1 VSRTRRSPYGDGGL
15 FKRADGMWVGTVEIP
30 SADGRRRQKRVY
42 AKQKAEAKRKRD
54 DLRAEVAK
62 GIIPVSSTTTV
73 AVWLR
78 RWADEIKKPHVRPN
92 TFDWYDEAIR
102 LHIIPHIGTHKLKLL
117 TPEDVRFLLRQASTP
132 ANAQRAHKTL
142 KMALKDAMT
151 EGLIARNVAEA
162 VERPKHLKQT
172 RGVLASDAAKTAI
185 RAAIKLDDE
194 TGAALA
200 TRWAAGFLTGARP
213 AELLGLEW
221 DRADLDAGLLDL
233 SWQLQQVDKAHG
245 CGDKQGDAYPCGKKR
260 ASFCPQARW
269 DLPADF
275 EYRVC
280 VGTLLWTKPK
290 TAAGTR
296 IVPIVD
302 PLRVMLEQ
310 HRQRPGPNPHNLV
323 WHRPDGRPLTRHDD
337 AKYWGAVLTAAELPK
352 VDVYAIR
359 HSTATL
365 LQELG
370 VAEETR
376 MAIMGQ
382 SSVAAHRMYIHVDQT
397 QAKAA
402 LSRLERMLLS
412 APGSV
417 TDAPPLERP

>member
-1 VSRTRRSPYGDGGL
+1 MSKTRRSPYGDGGL

-30 SADGRRRQKRVY
+30 SADGRRRQKRIY
-42 AKQKAEAKRKRD
+42 SKHKAEAKRKRD

-102 LHIIPHIGTHKLKLL
+102 LHITPHIGTRKLKLL
-117 TPEDVRFLLRQASTP
+117 TPEDVRFMLRQASTP

-172 RGVLASDAAKTAI
+172 RGVLASDAAKTVI

-194 TGAALA
+194 AGAALA
-200 TRWAAGFLTGARP
+200 TRWVAGFLTGARP

-221 DRADLDAGLLDL
+221 DRVDLDAGLLDL

-245 CGDKQGDAYPCGKKR
+245 CGDKQGDANPCGKRR

-275 EYRVC
+275 EYREC

-296 IVPIVD
+296 IVPIVE
-302 PLRVMLEQ
+302 PLRVMLEK
-310 HRQRPGPNPHNLV
+310 HRQRAGPNPHNLV

-337 AKYWGAVLTAAELPK
+337 ARYWGAVLAAANLPK

-382 SSVAAHRMYIHVDQT
+382 SSVAAHRAYIHVDQSH
-397 QAKAA
+397 QAKTA
-402 LSRLERMLLS
+402 LGKLEGLLL
-412 APGSV
+412 
-417 TDAPPLERP
+417 D

>member
-1 VSRTRRSPYGDGGL
+1 
-15 FKRADGMWVGTVEIP
+15 MWVGTVEIP

-42 AKQKAEAKRKRD
+42 AKYKAEAKRKRD
-54 DLRAEVAK
+54 DLRVDVAK

-73 AVWLR
+73 AAWLR

-102 LHIIPHIGTHKLKLL
+102 LHITPHIGSRKLKLL
-117 TPEDVRFLLRQASTP
+117 SPEDVRFMLRQASTP

-142 KMALKDAMT
+142 KMALKDAMK
-151 EGLIARNVAEA
+151 EGLIGRNVAEA

-172 RGVLASDAAKTAI
+172 RGVLTSSAAKTAI
-185 RAAIKLDDE
+185 HAAICIEESGGE
-194 TGAALA
+194 TLA

-221 DRADLDAGLLDL
+221 DRVDLDAGLMDL
-233 SWQLQQVDKAHG
+233 AWQLQQVDMAHG
-245 CGDKQGDAYPCGKKR
+245 CEDPCGKKR

-296 IVPIVD
+296 IVPIVE

-337 AKYWGAVLTAAELPK
+337 AKHWGAVLAAAKLPR

-382 SSVAAHRMYIHVDQT
+382 SSVAAHRAYIHVDQT
-397 QAKAA
+397 QTKAA
-402 LSRLERMLLS
+402 LGKLEQLLL
-412 APGSV
+412 AH
-417 TDAPPLERP
+417 

>member
-1 VSRTRRSPYGDGGL
+1 MSKSKRSPYGDGGL

-30 SADGRRRQKRVY
+30 SADGNRRQKRVY
-42 AKQKAEAKRKRD
+42 AKHKTEAKRKRD

-62 GIIPVSSTTTV
+62 GVIPVSSTTTV

-78 RWADEIKKPHVRPN
+78 RWADDIKKPHVRPN

-102 LHIIPHIGTHKLKLL
+102 LHITPHIGTRKLRHL
-117 TPEDVRFLLRQASTP
+117 TAEEVRYMLRQATTP

-142 KMALKDAMT
+142 KMALKDAVR
-151 EGLIARNVAEA
+151 EGLIGRNVAEA

-172 RGVLASDAAKTAI
+172 RGVLISDTAKTAI
-185 RAAIKLDDE
+185 RAAIDLEEDDE
-194 TGAALA
+194 TAPALA
-200 TRWAAGFLTGARP
+200 ARWIAGFLTGARP

-221 DRADLDAGLLDL
+221 DRVDLDNGLMDL
-233 SWQLQQVDKAHG
+233 AWQLQQVDKAHG
-245 CGDKQGDAYPCGKKR
+245 CGEPQGDAYPCGKKR
-260 ASFCPQARW
+260 ASFCSQARW
-269 DLPADF
+269 DLPAGF
-275 EYRVC
+275 EYREC
-280 VGTLLWTKPK
+280 VGTLLWTRPK
-290 TAAGTR
+290 TQAGTR
-296 IVPIVD
+296 LVPIVE
-302 PLRVMLEQ
+302 PLRVMLDR

-337 AKYWGAVLTAAELPK
+337 AKYWGAVLKAAGLPK

-370 VAEETR
+370 VPEETR
-376 MAIMGQ
+376 MVIMGQ

-397 QAKAA
+397 QAKTA
-402 LSRLERMLLS
+402 LNRLERLLLS
-412 APGSV
+412 SAGSV
-417 TDAPPLERP
+417 VGAIK

>member
-1 VSRTRRSPYGDGGL
+1 
-15 FKRADGMWVGTVEIP
+15 MWVGTVEIP

>member
-1 VSRTRRSPYGDGGL
+1 MSKTRRSPYGDGGL

-30 SADGRRRQKRVY
+30 NADGRRRQKRVY
-42 AKQKAEAKRKRD
+42 AKYMAEAKRKRD
-54 DLRAEVAK
+54 ELRAEVAK

-102 LHIIPHIGTHKLKLL
+102 LHITPHIGSRKLKLL
-117 TPEDVRFLLRQASTP
+117 TPEDVRFMLRQASTP

-151 EGLIARNVAEA
+151 EGLIGRNVAEA

-172 RGVLASDAAKTAI
+172 RGVLTSSAAKTAI
-185 RAAIKLDDE
+185 RAAIDIEESGGE
-194 TGAALA
+194 TLA
-200 TRWAAGFLTGARP
+200 TRWVAGFLTGARP

-221 DRADLDAGLLDL
+221 DRVDPDAGVVDL
-233 SWQLQQVDKAHG
+233 AWQLQQVDKSHG
-245 CGDKQGDAYPCGKKR
+245 CDDPCGKKR

-269 DLPADF
+269 DLPTGF
-275 EYRVC
+275 EYREC
-280 VGTLLWTKPK
+280 VGTLLWTRPK
-290 TAAGTR
+290 TSAGTR
-296 IVPIVD
+296 IVPIVE
-302 PLRVMLEQ
+302 PLRVMLEK

-337 AKYWGAVLTAAELPK
+337 AKHWGSVLAEAKLPK

-382 SSVAAHRMYIHVDQT
+382 SSAAAHRMYIHIDQS
-397 QAKAA
+397 QAKMA
-402 LSRLERMLLS
+402 LHKLESLLLPS
-412 APGSV
+412 
-417 TDAPPLERP
+417 TW